1 MGQEADASSSGGKT
15 ELLTNSNKLKNL
27 NKDLQGYEMKTELD
41 KHLLLGMMN
50 RRVEVKKKR

>member
-15 ELLTNSNKLKNL
+15 ELLTNSKKLKNL